1 VTTRRYAPRMAAAAR
16 REQILDTALLLIA
29 RDGYGAVSIDAIA
42 RELDVTRPVIYSQ
55 FDGLAALLQ
64 ALLDRQAER
73 ALRTLLGALPT
84 EPDLRD
90 LHDLRRSVH
99 AAISR
104 LCSIVAA
111 DPMLWTPIFAPA
123 AATPE
128 AVRLRIRR
136 DREAVRAR
144 IQTLIEAAAAAGGL
158 PAGVDP
164 LVLSHALIAMGEY
177 FGRLLIEDPTSLDPE
192 AVATTLTALLAPTG
206 RRFAGSGSRTTAAG
220 RASPA
225 PSRRA

>member
-1 VTTRRYAPRMAAAAR
+1 MAAAAR
-16 REQILDTALLLIA
+16 REQILDAALGIIA

-55 FDGLAALLQ
+55 FDGLDALLQ

-73 ALRTLLGALPT
+73 ALQSVLGALST

-90 LHDLRRSVH
+90 LRGYVR
-99 AAISR
+99 ATIFR

-111 DPMLWTPIFAPA
+111 DTPLWAPIFAPA

-128 AVRLRIRR
+128 AVRRRIAR
-136 DREAVRAR
+136 DREAVRTR
-144 IQTLIEAAAAAGGL
+144 IQALTEVIAAAGGF

-164 LVLSHALIAMGEY
+164 GILSHTLVAIGEH
-177 FGRLLIEDPTSLDPE
+177 FGRLLIEDPTAVDPA
-192 AVATTLTALLAPTG
+192 AVATTLSALIAPA
-206 RRFAGSGSRTTAAG
+206 RR
-220 RASPA
+220 
-225 PSRRA
+225 RRPT

>member
-1 VTTRRYAPRMAAAAR
+1 MAAAAR
-16 REQILDTALLLIA
+16 REQILDTALRLVA

-55 FDGLAALLQ
+55 FDGLEALLQ

-73 ALRTLLGALPT
+73 ALQTLLGALPT

-90 LHDLRRSVH
+90 LRRSVH
-99 AAISR
+99 ATISR

-111 DPMLWTPIFAPA
+111 DPMSWAPIFAPA

-128 AVRLRIRR
+128 AVRRRIRR

-144 IQTLIEAAAAAGGL
+144 MQTLIEAAAAAGGL

-164 LVLSHALIAMGEY
+164 RVLSHALIAMGEH
-177 FGRLLIEDPTSLDPE
+177 FGRLLIENPTALDPE
-192 AVATTLTALLAPTG
+192 AVATTLTALLTPP
-206 RRFAGSGSRTTAAG
+206 RRR
-220 RASPA
+220 PY
-225 PSRRA
+225 

>member
-1 VTTRRYAPRMAAAAR
+1 MAAAAR
-16 REQILDTALLLIA
+16 REQVLDAALGIIA

-42 RELDVTRPVIYSQ
+42 RALDVTRPVIYSH
-55 FDGLAALLQ
+55 FDGLDALLQ

-73 ALRTLLGALPT
+73 ALASLLGALST

-90 LHDLRRSVH
+90 LRGYVH
-99 AAISR
+99 ETILR

-111 DPMLWTPIFAPA
+111 DTALWAPIFAPA

-128 AVRLRIRR
+128 AVRRRIGR

-144 IQTLIEAAAAAGGL
+144 IQALSEAIADAGGL

-164 LVLSHALIAMGEY
+164 RILSHTLVAIGEH
-177 FGRLLIEDPTSLDPE
+177 FGRLLTEDPTAVDPT
-192 AVATTLTALLAPTG
+192 AVATTLSALLAP
-206 RRFAGSGSRTTAAG
+206 APG
-220 RASPA
+220 RAVVSGRT
-225 PSRRA
+225 RR